1 MGPMFSTLMSMNIRR
16 IHTTSLRTKS
26 IAALGAGV
34 LALSG
39 LAACGSD
46 DEGSDGEQTSA
57 SASTEAAE
65 GEGADAA
72 APDAEAK
79 RTERED
85 QALGVD
91 EVEGLTLQEITAEQF
106 AQTGTLTEQLTG
118 QAQMTS
124 NPPECAEVFQNLQ
137 SPGGTDTSA
146 AVGRLGQDANIPNT
160 AFSLV
165 LNDPGATATD
175 YTAAFE
181 QCANV
186 EMTME
191 LPGQDGQPQPIVYQ
205 MTNEVTGATAPEGVE
220 DFFSVKNTS
229 NADLQGQQVTSG
241 IILVSG
247 IIDGTAVQVNA
258 QSNAG
263 PISPEAE
270 QRAIDLF
277 NQQAEKIRNA

>member
-1 MGPMFSTLMSMNIRR
+1 MFSTLMSMTIRR
-16 IHTTSLRTKS
+16 IQHKSLRTKS

-34 LALSG
+34 LALTG

-46 DEGSDGEQTSA
+46 DEGADGSQSSESSSA
-57 SASTEAAE
+57 EVTQAE
-65 GEGADAA
+65 GEGNPEADA
-72 APDAEAK
+72 K
-79 RTERED
+79 RASREE

-91 EVEGLTLQEITAEQF
+91 EVEGLALQEITQDQF

-118 QAQMTS
+118 QASMTS
-124 NPPECAEVFQNLQ
+124 DPPECAEVFQNLQ
-137 SPGGTDTSA
+137 SPGGTDTTA

-191 LPGQDGQPQPIVYQ
+191 LPGQDGQPQPIVYN
-205 MTNEVTGATAPEGVE
+205 MTNEVSDATAPEGVE
-220 DFFSVKNTS
+220 DFFAVKNTS

-241 IILVSG
+241 IVLVSG
-247 IIDGTAVQVNA
+247 IIDGTAIQVNA

-277 NQQAEKIRNA
+277 NQQVEKIRNA